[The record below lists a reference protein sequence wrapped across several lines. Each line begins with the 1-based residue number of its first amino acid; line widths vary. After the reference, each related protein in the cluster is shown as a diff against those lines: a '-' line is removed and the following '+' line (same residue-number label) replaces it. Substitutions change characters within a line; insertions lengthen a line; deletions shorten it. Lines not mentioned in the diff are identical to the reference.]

1 MSEDSSN
8 SGTETNL
15 NKEVIA
21 RQAEYIKQ
29 ASRPRALGILTVV
42 FVAVLIVMIGGLAS
56 YYYYTFQNQGTVN
69 EQNFRNSWN
78 DVVVATVNL
87 TNSFDK
93 VKTFAD
99 LATDSKGGFK
109 EVLGSTTRSLR
120 DVLYGFQGSSNF
132 AFSGNSFNSRLSS
145 FLDDYLAFLRELQRV
160 IDKGA
165 SGMIQDIA
173 ETDELIKLSG
183 KMNETYDNL
192 LLADKSK
199 IIQANLPRELFD
211 LSGGVKGLVEATLAD
226 QKKSAEADQAAIDA
240 AVATVT
246 KFMQAYSDRD
256 ATAMVIYMTKQAES
270 EFQPSLLLETVLE
283 VKSFKVLATRKMND
297 NKIEI
302 DAQID
307 KETPDLK
314 ITSEKRLFVML
325 QENNKWLIDSWDII

>member
-1 MSEDSSN
+1 MSADSSN

-21 RQAEYIKQ
+21 RQAKYIKQ
-29 ASRPRALGILTVV
+29 ASRPRTLGVLTVV

-56 YYYYTFQNQGTVN
+56 YYYYTFQNQGTAN

-78 DVVVATVNL
+78 DVVVATVSL

-132 AFSGNSFNSRLSS
+132 AFSGNSFDSRLSS

-192 LLADKSK
+192 LLADRSK

-256 ATAMVIYMTKQAES
+256 AAAMVIYMTKQAES